1 MNATETIQILGKDYP
16 LEKIKYSY
24 TGNKMRYKRFVKY
37 PVIFLLL
44 LPVVSY
50 LSYKICVGQYLVF
63 ASKQTDLSIIS
74 QIDSSIDNVI
84 STIRITFRILAISA
98 IIAFII
104 LLIPRISCL
113 FLKIDGIKK
122 DIILYKSIHKDEV
135 ALIAN
140 EINTKIKENN
150 FSSFPY

>member
-1 MNATETIQILGKDYP
+1 MNATKTVQILGKDYP
-16 LEKIKYSY
+16 QNNIKYSY
-24 TGNKMRYKRFVKY
+24 TGSKMRYKRFLKY
-37 PVIFLLL
+37 PIILFGVEIVANIAFSIYISNQFDNSLKYSLDNLNDISNNARTWETFSAFLL
-44 LPVVSY
+44 
-50 LSYKICVGQYLVF
+50 
-63 ASKQTDLSIIS
+63 IS
-74 QIDSSIDNVI
+74 
-84 STIRITFRILAISA
+84 L

-150 FSSFPY
+150 FLSFPY

>member
-1 MNATETIQILGKDYP
+1 MNNTETIKVLGKDYP
-16 LEKIKYSY
+16 KKNIKYSY
-24 TGNKMRYKRFVKY
+24 TGNKMRYKRFLKY
-37 PVIFLLL
+37 PIILFGVEIVANIAFGIYISNQFDNSLKYSLDNLNDISNNARTWETFSAFLL
-44 LPVVSY
+44 
-50 LSYKICVGQYLVF
+50 
-63 ASKQTDLSIIS
+63 IS
-74 QIDSSIDNVI
+74 
-84 STIRITFRILAISA
+84 L

>member
-1 MNATETIQILGKDYP
+1 MNATKTVQILGKDYP
-16 LEKIKYSY
+16 QDNIKYSY
-24 TGNKMRYKRFVKY
+24 TGSKIRYKRFLKY
-37 PVIFLLL
+37 PIILFGVEIVANIAFGIYISNQFDNSLKYSLDNLNDISNNARTWETFSAFLL
-44 LPVVSY
+44 
-50 LSYKICVGQYLVF
+50 
-63 ASKQTDLSIIS
+63 IS
-74 QIDSSIDNVI
+74 
-84 STIRITFRILAISA
+84 L